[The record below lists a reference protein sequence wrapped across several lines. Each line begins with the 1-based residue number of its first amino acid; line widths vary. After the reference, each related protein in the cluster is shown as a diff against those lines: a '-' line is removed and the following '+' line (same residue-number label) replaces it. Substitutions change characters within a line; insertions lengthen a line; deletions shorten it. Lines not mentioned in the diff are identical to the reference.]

1 MEKIREFFKGVRKEM
16 SKVHWPTK
24 KDMTKYSIA
33 TLGFI
38 FLYSIYFFIAD
49 AIIAVFKLLVN

>member
-1 MEKIREFFKGVRKEM
+1 MKKIRNFFNGVKKEM